1 MSSAQIGFFILLA
14 IAIFGGIT
22 FYLDFLHERRRDK
35 RVSDA
40 SHARAQ
46 SPTRR

>member
-1 MSSAQIGFFILLA
+1 MSSAQIGFFVLFA
-14 IAIFGGIT
+14 IATFGGIT

-40 SHARAQ
+40 SQARAQ